1 MRLWWWQREQEE
13 EEARIRE
20 EEETLAAVKMKHLR
34 LQEERREQ
42 DRIALAE
49 QQAARADKVQAN
61 HPVTKCRISSLILRS
76 QSQSRASSEGSISDI
91 PVVSWVGLC
100 L

>member
-49 QQAARADKVQAN
+49 QQAARADKVRRPATL
-61 HPVTKCRISSLILRS
+61 VTQCRISSLLLPS
-76 QSQSRASSEGSISDI
+76 HPQS
-91 PVVSWVGLC
+91 
-100 L
+100 